1 MEMTAHL
8 ERPNHPNVATDVNN
22 LGEVLQARSDLQEAR
37 KCLERALKIF
47 REKFSE
53 DHPNTKVG
61 ATNLNSVKSRLN

>member
-22 LGEVLQARSDLQEAR
+22 LGEVLQARGDLQEAR

-47 REKFSE
+47 REKLSE